1 MVQEETS
8 LDKLTRTVVRW
19 RTSTQLQHQQRSTHT
34 PRNPSTDAQLPIGFQ
49 LMANHWEEATLLRVA
64 GALEQAT
71 GSGLRRRPAP
81 QGSFYD
87 VGLATP
93 AGQHPADE

>member
-1 MVQEETS
+1 
-8 LDKLTRTVVRW
+8 
-19 RTSTQLQHQQRSTHT
+19 
-34 PRNPSTDAQLPIGFQ
+34 
-49 LMANHWEEATLLRVA
+49 MANHWEEATLLRVA

-71 GSGLRRRPAP
+71 GSSLRRRPAP